1 MKWKS
6 LFEPMKIRNLLLPNR
21 VMMGSMHLGIEGIP
35 EKEDAMISFY
45 TERAGENGPGLMVTG
60 GISVSP
66 EGDGGHHFLGFYR
79 DQDLKTMSRL
89 TTRVHQAGGRIAAQ
103 LFHAGRYA
111 YSELTGIPSVSPSP
125 LRSPIHKEAP
135 IELSELDILNLLESY
150 AEAGRKAKEV
160 GFDAVEI
167 MGSEGYL
174 INQFLSPATNKRN
187 DQWGGSF
194 EKRTR
199 FPLAVLHAVRKAVGD
214 DYPIIFR
221 LSGMDLVPN
230 STTHEET
237 LAFAKLVE
245 ENDADLLNIGIGWHE
260 STTPTIS
267 MMVPRAG
274 FIQIALDIKKEVDIP
289 VIGSNRIN
297 DPVLADELLQ
307 KLDMVSMARPFLA
320 DSNLLRKSKDQSLD
334 QINTCIACNQ
344 ACLDHA
350 FEGKAVSCLVNPRA
364 GREHKWVYKK
374 AATLKKIL
382 VVGGGVAGLE
392 AARSHAELGHTVVLY
407 EANDA
412 IGGQFNLARQIPIK
426 KEFDETVRYYTAELK
441 RLGVSVNLNHK
452 PSTEELLDHSP
463 DLVVLATG
471 VVPRKPLISGI
482 EHAVSY
488 PEVLSGSAAVGKKVI
503 IIGAGGIG
511 CDLSHYLIERGEHEI
526 MMLRRNGR
534 MGEGLGKTTKWAM
547 LQDLKNNGVKFR
559 TNLHYEVI
567 TEDGLIITDS
577 TTGKKEHIAADTVIL
592 AAGQES
598 NLPEE
603 YNRLT
608 DSGIQVAVIGGAR
621 FAGELDAKR
630 AIYEGAKIAFEP
642 HSIPKKQHQ
651 KDEA

>member
-6 LFEPMKIRNLLLPNR
+6 LFEPIKIRELTLPNR
-21 VMMGSMHLGIEGIP
+21 VMMGSMHLGIEGVP
-35 EKEDAMISFY
+35 EKEEAMISFY
-45 TERAGENGPGLMVTG
+45 TERAGEYGPGLMVTG

-79 DQDLKTMSRL
+79 EKDLTTMKRL

-111 YSELTGIPSVSPSP
+111 YSELTGIPAVAPSP
-125 LRSPIHKEAP
+125 IRSPIHRETP
-135 IELSELDILNLLESY
+135 TELTELDILNLLESY

-174 INQFLSPATNKRN
+174 INQFMSPATNKRT
-187 DQWGGSF
+187 DYWGGSF

-199 FPLAVLHAVRKAVGD
+199 FPLAVLNAVRKAVGD
-214 DYPIIFR
+214 DYPIIYR

-245 ENDADLLNIGIGWHE
+245 ENDADVLNIGIGWHE

-274 FIQIALDIKKEVDIP
+274 FIQIALDIKEKVSIP

-297 DPVLADELLQ
+297 DPVLADDLLQ
-307 KLDMVSMARPFLA
+307 QLDMVSMARPFLA
-320 DSNLLRKSKDQSLD
+320 DPNLLHKSQAQSLD

-364 GREHKWVYKK
+364 GREYKWVYKK
-374 AATLKKIL
+374 ASERKKVL

-392 AARSHAELGHTVVLY
+392 SARAHAELGHSVVLY
-407 EANDA
+407 EASDS

-426 KEFDETVRYYTAELK
+426 KEFDETVRYYTTELK
-441 RLGVSVNLNHK
+441 RLGVSISLNHK
-452 PSTEELLDHSP
+452 PSTEDLLNHSP
-463 DLVVLATG
+463 DLVVIATG
-471 VVPRKPLISGI
+471 VVPRKPIIPGVEFAI
-482 EHAVSY
+482 PY
-488 PEVLSGSAAVGKKVI
+488 PDVLSGRATVGKKVI

-511 CDLSHYLIERGEHEI
+511 CDLSHYLIERGDHEI
-526 MMLRRNGR
+526 LMLRRNGR

-547 LQDLKNNGVKFR
+547 LQDLKKHGVKFR
-559 TNLHYEVI
+559 TNLHYEEITEEGLVI
-567 TEDGLIITDS
+567 TDGETNN
-577 TTGKKEHIAADTVIL
+577 KEFLKADAVIL

-598 NLPEE
+598 NLPQE
-603 YNRLT
+603 YDRLT
-608 DSGIQVAVIGGAR
+608 EKGIQVAVIGGAR
-621 FAGELDAKR
+621 LAGELDAKR

-642 HSIPKKQHQ
+642 QSIPTTQR
-651 KDEA
+651 